1 MSTITAIATPNATG
15 GISVIRISGEKAV
28 EIADRVFRSISEK
41 PVAQMKAYTC
51 AYGYVFENGEAVDD
65 VVLTLFKAPRSYTGE
80 DVVEISCHGGIYITR
95 KILRIILDNGA
106 ELAKAGEFTK
116 RAFLNGKLSL
126 TQAEAVMDIISA
138 TGNNELKYAS
148 SLHDGAIF
156 RRIKGICNEI
166 VHILGDLSAWAD
178 YPEEDIPEVE
188 PHNLM
193 KSVGKIKS
201 ELEATAKTY
210 DYGRI
215 LRSGINTAIVG
226 KPNVGKST
234 LMNCLS
240 GFDRSI
246 VTDIAGTTRDVVE
259 ESVKIGELTLRLSD
273 TAGIRETDDAI
284 ERIGVEI
291 AYKRL
296 EEADLIMAVF
306 DGTQEL
312 SDDDRKLIE
321 SVRDRKSVAI
331 INKTDGEKNIDRDY
345 IFANFR
351 YCVELSAKN
360 SEGIEDLE
368 KVLNEMF
375 IRNDIEAEQG
385 VIANE
390 RQKRCLENSLKSV
403 NEALEALENGENL
416 DAITVLLDESADCLL
431 ELTGEKITESVVNEV
446 FSRFCVGK

>member
-188 PHNLM
+188 PQNLV

-240 GFDRSI
+240 GFDRP
-246 VTDIAGTTRDVVE
+246 
-259 ESVKIGELTLRLSD
+259 TLQAL
-273 TAGIRETDDAI
+273 
-284 ERIGVEI
+284 
-291 AYKRL
+291 
-296 EEADLIMAVF
+296 
-306 DGTQEL
+306 QEML
-312 SDDDRKLIE
+312 
-321 SVRDRKSVAI
+321 
-331 INKTDGEKNIDRDY
+331 
-345 IFANFR
+345 
-351 YCVELSAKN
+351 
-360 SEGIEDLE
+360 
-368 KVLNEMF
+368 
-375 IRNDIEAEQG
+375 
-385 VIANE
+385 
-390 RQKRCLENSLKSV
+390 
-403 NEALEALENGENL
+403 
-416 DAITVLLDESADCLL
+416 
-431 ELTGEKITESVVNEV
+431 
-446 FSRFCVGK
+446 

>member
-178 YPEEDIPEVE
+178 YPEEGYRSRFDHATEKAVPGYYEVI
-188 PHNLM
+188 LD
-193 KSVGKIKS
+193 
-201 ELEATAKTY
+201 
-210 DYGRI
+210 DYGIKAQLTATQRTGIHKYTFPKGKDGHLI
-215 LRSGINTAIVG
+215 LDLVHGIYN
-226 KPNVGKST
+226 
-234 LMNCLS
+234 
-240 GFDRSI
+240 
-246 VTDIAGTTRDVVE
+246 
-259 ESVKIGELTLRLSD
+259 
-273 TAGIRETDDAI
+273 
-284 ERIGVEI
+284 
-291 AYKRL
+291 Y
-296 EEADLIMAVF
+296 
-306 DGTQEL
+306 DG
-312 SDDDRKLIE
+312 
-321 SVRDRKSVAI
+321 
-331 INKTDGEKNIDRDY
+331 
-345 IFANFR
+345 
-351 YCVELSAKN
+351 
-360 SEGIEDLE
+360 
-368 KVLNEMF
+368 KVLW
-375 IRNDIEAEQG
+375 
-385 VIANE
+385 ANL
-390 RQKRCLENSLKSV
+390 RV
-403 NEALEALENGENL
+403 
-416 DAITVLLDESADCLL
+416 
-431 ELTGEKITESVVNEV
+431 
-446 FSRFCVGK
+446 